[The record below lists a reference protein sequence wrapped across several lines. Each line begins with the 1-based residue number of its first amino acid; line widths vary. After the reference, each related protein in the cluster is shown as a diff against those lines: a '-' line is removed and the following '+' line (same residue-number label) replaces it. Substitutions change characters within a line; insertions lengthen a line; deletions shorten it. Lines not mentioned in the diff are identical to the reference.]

1 MFFVGVSGSFLPY
14 ILAIAFSWV
23 VFGKGMFTSS
33 LAKND
38 DAAKTS
44 VIAVK
49 QAPIASG
56 QNTFHYSHQTSSS
69 SLAEAALCLRCVSPV
84 TRAPEPLLYV
94 RSVFLL
100 SPEKRG
106 PPVC

>member
-23 VFGKGMFTSS
+23 VFGKGIFTSS

-44 VIAVK
+44 VIVAK
-49 QAPIASG
+49 QAPTAAG
-56 QNTFHYSHQTSSS
+56 QNTFHYSHQVSSS
-69 SLAEAALCLRCVSPV
+69 SLAEEVLCLRCASPV
-84 TRAPEPLLYV
+84 TRASEPLLYV
-94 RSVFLL
+94 RSTFLL
-100 SPEKRG
+100 SQEKRG